1 MKNTA
6 REKMLRGETT
16 VGSFL
21 EIASPTAA
29 EALALAGF
37 DYIIIDTEH
46 GAGDP
51 QSALDL
57 IRCAKLYGTTPFA
70 RVQEISRAPILKM
83 LDAGAMGL
91 IIPQLNSLEEA
102 KAVVRYGKYAPLGER
117 GVSGSAGTGFW
128 QEDYARHGLP
138 ALFETANRETMLI
151 PQCES
156 LGCLE
161 HLEEI
166 VALPG
171 IDGIFVGPYDLS
183 TAMGIPGQFDH
194 PDFLAALRRIQ
205 AVCQAAGKLL
215 REGDWIR
222 HKLRSLIR
230 CVAEHH
236 SLVTGADGFDLLF
249 GHFIFLRLISLVD
262 AHRDIR
268 RLLVHRNDDRTG
280 VRVKSHFGICV
291 ADLTDRIP
299 GDLLEIDIRF

>member
-91 IIPQLNSLEEA
+91 IIPKLNSVEED
-102 KAVVRYGKYAPLGER
+102 KLVVGYGK
-117 GVSGSAGTGFW
+117 
-128 QEDYARHGLP
+128 
-138 ALFETANRETMLI
+138 
-151 PQCES
+151 
-156 LGCLE
+156 
-161 HLEEI
+161 
-166 VALPG
+166 
-171 IDGIFVGPYDLS
+171 
-183 TAMGIPGQFDH
+183 
-194 PDFLAALRRIQ
+194 
-205 AVCQAAGKLL
+205 
-215 REGDWIR
+215 
-222 HKLRSLIR
+222 
-230 CVAEHH
+230 
-236 SLVTGADGFDLLF
+236 
-249 GHFIFLRLISLVD
+249 
-262 AHRDIR
+262 
-268 RLLVHRNDDRTG
+268 
-280 VRVKSHFGICV
+280 
-291 ADLTDRIP
+291 
-299 GDLLEIDIRF
+299 

>member
-6 REKMLRGETT
+6 REKLLRGERT
-16 VGSFL
+16 VGCFL

-29 EALALAGF
+29 ECLALAGF
-37 DYIIIDTEH
+37 DYIIVDTEH

-91 IIPQLNSLEEA
+91 IIPQLNSVEEA
-102 KAVVRYGKYAPLGER
+102 EAVWRYGKYAPLGER

-166 VALPG
+166 VAMPG
-171 IDGIFVGPYDLS
+171 IDGIFVGPFDLS
-183 TAMGIPGQFDH
+183 TAMGIPGQFEH
-194 PDFLAALRRIQ
+194 PDFLAALRRIR
-205 AVCQAAGKLL
+205 AVCRAAGKPT
-215 REGDWIR
+215 
-222 HKLRSLIR
+222 LIY
-230 CVAEHH
+230 A
-236 SLVTGADGFDLLF
+236 ADPESA
-249 GHFIFLRLISLVD
+249 R
-262 AHRDIR
+262 
-268 RLLVHRNDDRTG
+268 
-280 VRVKSHFGICV
+280 
-291 ADLTDRIP
+291 ADLAMGYDSITYSMDA
-299 GDLLEIDIRF
+299 GLLIEAGKAAIRALLT